1 MDNTVHCFFTWLKIY
16 QFSISNL
23 KTFEHLNLIK
33 HFIIVQHY
41 FHDSRMQGK
50 KRSLGSCRRTTLVLI
65 SKICTRLCKSL
76 HCFCKLVP
84 SEGHWHVLK
93 KHSHTSWCMFQ
104 QAIRHSQM
112 YSMYDLQINY
122 MKDGVVTTVTSVTCV
137 LEQKGFKAGV
147 KSVQEGLTSKL

>member
-1 MDNTVHCFFTWLKIY
+1 
-16 QFSISNL
+16 
-23 KTFEHLNLIK
+23 
-33 HFIIVQHY
+33 
-41 FHDSRMQGK
+41 
-50 KRSLGSCRRTTLVLI
+50 
-65 SKICTRLCKSL
+65 
-76 HCFCKLVP
+76 
-84 SEGHWHVLK
+84 
-93 KHSHTSWCMFQ
+93 MFQ